1 MEVATRMTT
10 RFTVL
15 PTACSEGDYSCEY
28 KDYSCEFIQD
38 YSCEN
43 WHYSCEYIQGYSC
56 ENWHYSCEY
65 IQGYS
70 CEYIQATRT
79 TTRFTVLPTAC
90 RSTKLLIARPA

>member
-28 KDYSCEFIQD
+28 KDYSCEYIQD

-43 WHYSCEYIQGYSC
+43 WHYSCEYIQNYSC
-56 ENWHYSCEY
+56 ENIQGDQGHYSLHRVAPRQHRNFFYALC
-65 IQGYS
+65 
-70 CEYIQATRT
+70 
-79 TTRFTVLPTAC
+79 
-90 RSTKLLIARPA
+90 